1 MFRNAVLYS
10 CAISVPRQNG
20 LLHKTNYREDGSI
33 KSCSEYRDGKVYT
46 TYYDVDENIEDVEVR
61 DVDVLPEHYAI

>member
-10 CAISVPRQNG
+10 CAISVPGQNG

-61 DVDVLPEHYAI
+61 DVDVLPEHYTI

>member
-1 MFRNAVLYS
+1 MFRNAALYS

-33 KSCSEYRDGKVYT
+33 KSCSEYRDGKAYT
-46 TYYDVDENIEDVEVR
+46 TYCDVDENIEDAEVR